1 MSGRVYLR
9 LKANGQDIK
18 GESSV
23 NTIGGEDVSQ
33 LIECDNYVEGCH
45 TAQEAG
51 SRTPTGTRL
60 YDPITIRKNVDSSS
74 PLLMRALTDTE
85 PCEGEFLFF
94 RPAKGSGKQEKFFT
108 VTIAEARV
116 CSVRRFLPQET
127 TGNAAIKA
135 TAADVSAAG
144 KSPMEEVSFVFGKI
158 SWKHEV
164 GKTEHDDLW
173 QEQ

>member
-9 LKANGQDIK
+9 LKANGEDVK

-33 LIECDNYVEGCH
+33 LIECDSYTEACK

-51 SRTPTGTRL
+51 SMTPTGTRL
-60 YDPITIRKNVDSSS
+60 YEPIIIRKSVDSSS
-74 PLLMRALTDTE
+74 PLIMRALTDTE
-85 PCEGEFLFF
+85 PCEGVFLFF

-108 VTIAEARV
+108 ITISDARV
-116 CSVRRFLPQET
+116 CAVRRFLPDDVAPP
-127 TGNAAIKA
+127 GA

-144 KSPMEEVSFVFGKI
+144 KPPMEEVSFVFGKI

-164 GKTEHDDLW
+164 GKTEHDDMW